1 MTRKKEIERESF
13 KVYPKKLGYSTII
26 EKTVDY
32 NGENRKIWVA
42 GAEWADAHPVHY
54 DGKAYLYVLHKGV
67 EQGKKEMLD
76 KAIEWL
82 RNETM
87 GLLLQPK
94 ENYELVQEFVDCFKE
109 AMEE

>member
-1 MTRKKEIERESF
+1 MTKKKDKNLPQRIWLDEESCWNNQPQYSEGYVEYVRE
-13 KVYPKKLGYSTII
+13 
-26 EKTVDY
+26 DY
-32 NGENRKIWVA
+32 HA
-42 GAEWADAHPVHY
+42 QAM
-54 DGKAYLYVLHKGV
+54 LYVLQKGV
-67 EQGKKEMLD
+67 KQGKKEMLD

>member
-1 MTRKKEIERESF
+1 MTKKKTKILPIRVWLDEESCWNNQPQYSEGYVEYVRE
-13 KVYPKKLGYSTII
+13 
-26 EKTVDY
+26 DY
-32 NGENRKIWVA
+32 HA
-42 GAEWADAHPVHY
+42 QAMF
-54 DGKAYLYVLHKGV
+54 YVLQKGV
-67 EQGKKEMLD
+67 KQGKKEMLD

-87 GLLLQPK
+87 RLLLQPK